1 MNNHVECATLRA
13 RKRHATSA
21 AQLCAL
27 LVPGTA
33 AWTYRLHFS
42 IRVWYGRLG
51 ADIRWHGIRR
61 GNRMRNQAQIH
72 AGRPLARALSG
83 RGAHR
88 RTLRH
93 RERPVLA
100 SGDAH

>member
-1 MNNHVECATLRA
+1 MNNHVDGAA

-42 IRVWYGRLG
+42 IQGMVWTSRCRHSVAWCSAWYSRAQSG
-51 ADIRWHGIRR
+51 ANTCWPPSGTCPC
-61 GNRMRNQAQIH
+61 QAVALI
-72 AGRPLARALSG
+72 AAPCAIASARYLPEG
-83 RGAHR
+83 M
-88 RTLRH
+88 LIN
-93 RERPVLA
+93 
-100 SGDAH
+100 